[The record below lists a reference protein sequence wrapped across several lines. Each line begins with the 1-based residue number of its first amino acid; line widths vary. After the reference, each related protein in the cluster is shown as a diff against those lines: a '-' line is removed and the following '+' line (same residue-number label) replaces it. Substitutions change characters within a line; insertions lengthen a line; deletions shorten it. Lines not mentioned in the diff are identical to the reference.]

1 MALPGNHRTSV
12 ACVER
17 ITTDD
22 ALAAALDPGSW
33 QSWDAPGWIPAD
45 MEYARQLSRAAQ
57 RSGADESIR
66 TGQGVIAGVPVAV
79 IAGDFDF
86 LAGSVGVAAA
96 QRLVAAIERATAEGL
111 PLIGLPTSGGT
122 RMQEGTPAFLRMVPI
137 AAAVAAHRAAGLPYL
152 VWLRDPTLGGVMA
165 TWGSLG
171 QVTAAA
177 PAATVG
183 FLGARV
189 FATMN
194 PGQQFPA
201 EVQTAEHALKSGV
214 IDAVVP
220 LEELR
225 TWLAGLLRAVTANFE
240 ATSTAPPTAASSP
253 TEPVTFGELP
263 DAWECVTATRQS
275 DRPGARELIEA
286 VATDVTMLHGTGEG
300 ERGDAMLLAV
310 ARIDGRGCV
319 IAAQDRSAD
328 EPLGPAALRTAR
340 RGYRLAQEWGLPMV
354 TMVDTEGAE
363 VSAAAE
369 EGAMAGEIARSLA
382 ELSRLEVPVVSVL
395 LGSGCGGGAL
405 AMLPADVL
413 IAADDAWVT
422 PLPPEGAAAILY
434 RTVDKAPE
442 MAHTQH
448 ITAVELAHSGVVDVL
463 VAGPG
468 SSRDVP
474 GEFITVAA
482 QALAAAVSSAQ
493 STPRRIDRF
502 LGAAEVLGL
511 SR

>member
-1 MALPGNHRTSV
+1 M
-12 ACVER
+12 ER
-17 ITTDD
+17 IT
-22 ALAAALDPGSW
+22 AAATLSELLDPGSW
-33 QSWDAPGWIPAD
+33 QSWDAPGWLPAD
-45 MEYARQLSRAAQ
+45 LEYAQQLARAAE
-57 RSGADESIR
+57 RSGADEAIR
-66 TGQGVIAGVPVAV
+66 TGRGEIAGMPVAV
-79 IAGDFDF
+79 VAGDFDF

-96 QRLVAAIERATAEGL
+96 ERLVAAITRATAQRL

-137 AAAVAAHRAAGLPYL
+137 AASVATHRAAGLPYF

-177 PAATVG
+177 PGATVG

-201 EVQTAEHALKSGV
+201 EVQTAEHASNVGV

-220 LEELR
+220 LSELR
-225 TWLAGLLRAVTANFE
+225 PWLTNLLRAVTASANSQTV
-240 ATSTAPPTAASSP
+240 AARPPQGQP
-253 TEPVTFGELP
+253 PQELP
-263 DAWECVTATRQS
+263 DAWACVTATRRP
-275 DRPGARELIEA
+275 DRPGARQLIA
-286 VATDVTMLHGTGEG
+286 AAATDVTVLHGTGEG
-300 ERGDAMLLAV
+300 ERGDATLLVV
-310 ARIDGRGCV
+310 ARINGVGCV
-319 IAAQDRSAD
+319 IAAQDRSSQSA
-328 EPLGPAALRTAR
+328 LGPAALRTAR
-340 RGYRLAQEWGLPMV
+340 RGYRLAREWNLPLV
-354 TMVDTEGAE
+354 TVVDTEGAE
-363 VSAAAE
+363 VSADAE

-382 ELSRLEVPVVSVL
+382 ELTQLPVPVIAVL

-413 IAADDAWVT
+413 IAAADAWVT

-434 RTVDKAPE
+434 RSVERAPE
-442 MAHTQH
+442 MARTQH
-448 ITAVELAHSGVVDVL
+448 ITAAEMAHTGVVDVL
-463 VAGPG
+463 VPGPG
-468 SSRDVP
+468 SSGATRP
-474 GEFITVAA
+474 GSDFIAAMAEALGESVA
-482 QALAAAVSSAQ
+482 SAQ
-493 STPRRIDRF
+493 KSPRRFDRF